1 MINLVRKMKILL
13 VILFTII
20 PASAFAFSYNKISTL
35 KYDLSLSD
43 QTNTIYATPTTIYLT
58 QVSTQSESL
67 QKNPELW
74 SKALFYYSI
83 TKLHFSDMPYNFL
96 IDESG
101 RIYEGRQGGVGANPE
116 LKNVDKAIVI
126 GYLSNGSTLTTA
138 ASNSLLKM
146 VNDLSTSWGISSY
159 KTVRLQLDAKEGS
172 LSTIVPVDST
182 GDFAQSV
189 KEALATW
196 KGSSRENLPYKA
208 EIVEIIYEKT
218 VVIGEKLEVT
228 VKVKNMNDFTWLTDR
243 TPIYV
248 STKDGKDSSF
258 AINGVWDSFSKPTH
272 IEDRAVKPG
281 EIVEFKFKM
290 QPKISPGKVTESF
303 EIMKFDKKPFA
314 GSTFEVTFTVEKGK
328 YTLVKVYSP
337 QYGFANIRECQ
348 WYSCKIIES
357 APEGTVYILKKES
370 DGWMQIQY
378 DEDTI
383 GWVVSRFMKRI

>member
-1 MINLVRKMKILL
+1 MINLIRKMKILL
-13 VILFTII
+13 AILFTII
-20 PASAFAFSYNKISTL
+20 PTSVFAFSYNKISTL

-303 EIMKFDKKPFA
+303 EIMKFDKKPFT
-314 GSTFEVTFTVEKGK
+314 GSTFEVSFTVEKGK

>member
-1 MINLVRKMKILL
+1 MINLIRKMKIPFA
-13 VILFTII
+13 ILFAII
-20 PASAFAFSYNKISTL
+20 PASVFAFSYNKISTL

-126 GYLSNGSTLTTA
+126 GYLSNSSTLTTA
-138 ASNSLLKM
+138 ASNSLLRM
-146 VNDLSTSWGISSY
+146 VKDLSESWGISSY

-172 LSTIVPVDST
+172 LSTVIPIDSQ
-182 GDFAQSV
+182 GDFSQSV
-189 KEALATW
+189 QEALATW

-258 AINGVWDSFSKPTH
+258 AVNGVWDSFSKPTH
-272 IEDRAVKPG
+272 IENMAVKPG

-290 QPKISPGKVTESF
+290 QPKITPGKVTESF

-314 GSTFEVTFTVEKGK
+314 GSTFEVTFTVDKGK

-383 GWVVSRFMKRI
+383 GWVVSRFMKKI

>member
-43 QTNTIYATPTTIYLT
+43 QTNTVYATPTTIYLT

-116 LKNVDKAIVI
+116 LKNVNKAIVI
-126 GYLSNGSTLTTA
+126 GYLSNGSTLTTS
-138 ASNSLLKM
+138 ASNSLVRM
-146 VNDLSTSWGISSY
+146 VKDLSTSWGISSY
-159 KTVRLQLDAKEGS
+159 KTVRLQIYAKEGS
-172 LSTIVPVDST
+172 LSTVVPVEST
-182 GDFAQSV
+182 GDFSQSV
-189 KEALATW
+189 KEALASW

-208 EIVEIIYEKT
+208 EIVEVMYEKT

-228 VKVKNMNDFTWLTDR
+228 VKVKNTNDFTWLTDR
-243 TPIYV
+243 NPIYV
-248 STKDGKDSSF
+248 STKGGVDSSF
-258 AINGVWDSFSKPTH
+258 AVNGVWDSFSKPTH
-272 IEDRAVKPG
+272 IEDRAIKPG

-290 QPKISPGKVTESF
+290 QPKISPGKVAESF
-303 EIMKFDKKPFA
+303 EIVKFDKKPFT
-314 GSTFEVTFTVEKGK
+314 GSAFEVAFTVEKGK
-328 YTLVKVYSP
+328 YTLVKVSSP

-348 WYSCKIIES
+348 WYSCKVIES
-357 APEGTVYILKKES
+357 APEGTVYILRKEA

>member
-1 MINLVRKMKILL
+1 MKILL
-13 VILFTII
+13 VLLFTII

-116 LKNVDKAIVI
+116 LKNVNKAIVI

-159 KTVRLQLDAKEGS
+159 KTVRLQIDAKEGS

-208 EIVEIIYEKT
+208 EIEEVIYEKT

-248 STKDGKDSSF
+248 STKEGVDSSF
-258 AINGVWDSFSKPTH
+258 AVNGVWDSFSKPTH

-281 EIVEFKFKM
+281 ETVEFKFKM
-290 QPKISPGKVTESF
+290 QPKITPGKVTENF
-303 EIMKFDKKPFA
+303 EIMKFANKPFT
-314 GSTFEVTFTVEKGK
+314 GSAFEVTFTVDKGK

-348 WYSCKIIES
+348 WYSCKVIES
-357 APEGTVYILKKES
+357 APEGTVYILRKEA

>member
-13 VILFTII
+13 VLLFTLI
-20 PASAFAFSYNKISTL
+20 PVSAFAFSYSKIATL

-101 RIYEGRQGGVGANPE
+101 RVYEGRQGGVGANPE
-116 LKNVDKAIVI
+116 LKNVNKAVVI

-146 VNDLSTSWGISSY
+146 VTDLSESWGISSY
-159 KTVRLQLDAKEGS
+159 KTVRLQMDAKEGS
-172 LSTIVPVDST
+172 LSTVVPVDST

-189 KEALATW
+189 KETLATW

-208 EIVEIIYEKT
+208 EIVEVIYGKT

-228 VKVKNMNDFTWLTDR
+228 VKVKNMNDFTWLTDK

-248 STKDGKDSSF
+248 STKDGVDSSF
-258 AINGVWDSFSKPTH
+258 AVNGVWDSFSKPTH

-281 EIVEFKFKM
+281 ETVEFKFKM
-290 QPKISPGKVTESF
+290 QPKITPGKVSEGF

-314 GSTFEVTFTVEKGK
+314 GSAFEVTFTVEKGK

-348 WYSCKIIES
+348 WYSCKVIES
-357 APEGTVYILKKES
+357 APEGTVYILRKEA

>member
-1 MINLVRKMKILL
+1 MINLVGKMKILL
-13 VILFTII
+13 IVLFTFI

-43 QTNTIYATPTTIYLT
+43 QTNTIYATPTSIYLT

-116 LKNVDKAIVI
+116 LKNVNRAIVI
-126 GYLSNGSTLTTA
+126 GYLSNGSTLTTS
-138 ASNSLLKM
+138 ASNSLLRM
-146 VNDLSTSWGISSY
+146 VKDLSESWGLSSY
-159 KTVRLQLDAKEGS
+159 KTVRLQIDTKEGS
-172 LSTIVPVDST
+172 LSTVVPVDSK
-182 GDFAQSV
+182 GDFSQSV
-189 KEALATW
+189 KEALASW
-196 KGSSRENLPYKA
+196 KGSSREDLPYKA
-208 EIVEIIYEKT
+208 EIVEVIYEKNI
-218 VVIGEKLEVT
+218 VIGEKLEVT

-248 STKDGKDSSF
+248 STKDGKDSGF
-258 AINGVWDSFSKPTH
+258 AVNGVWDSFSKPTH

-281 EIVEFKFKM
+281 DIVELKFKM
-290 QPKISPGKVTESF
+290 QPKITPGKVSESF
-303 EIMKFDKKPFA
+303 EIMKFAKKPFD
-314 GSTFEVTFTVEKGK
+314 GSAFEVTFTVEKGK
-328 YTLVKVYSP
+328 YTLVRVYSP

-357 APEGTVYILKKES
+357 APEGTVYILKKEL

-383 GWVVSRFMKRI
+383 GWVASRFMKRI

>member
-1 MINLVRKMKILL
+1 MKIPLA
-13 VILFTII
+13 ILFVII
-20 PASAFAFSYNKISTL
+20 PTSVFAFNYNKISTL

-67 QKNPELW
+67 QRNPELW

-101 RIYEGRQGGVGANPE
+101 KIYEGRQGGVGANPE
-116 LKNVDKAIVI
+116 LKNVNKAIVI

-146 VNDLSTSWGISSY
+146 VKDLSESWGISSY
-159 KTVRLQLDAKEGS
+159 KTVKLQMDAKEGA
-172 LSTIVPVDST
+172 LSTVIPVESK
-182 GDFAQSV
+182 GDFSQSV
-189 KEALATW
+189 KEALSSW

-208 EIVEIIYEKT
+208 EIVEVVYEKT

-228 VKVKNMNDFTWLTDR
+228 VKIKNMNDFTWLTDR
-243 TPIYV
+243 DPIYI

-258 AINGVWDSFSKPTH
+258 AVNGVWDSFSKPTH

-281 EIVEFKFKM
+281 ETVEFKFKM
-290 QPKISPGKVTESF
+290 QPKITPGEVTESF
-303 EIMKFDKKPFA
+303 EIMKFTKKPFT
-314 GSTFEVTFTVEKGK
+314 GSEFKVTFTVEKGK

-348 WYSCKIIES
+348 WYSCKVIES
-357 APEGTVYILKKES
+357 APEGTVYILRKEA

-378 DEDTI
+378 DEDTV

>member
-1 MINLVRKMKILL
+1 MKIPFA
-13 VILFTII
+13 ILFAII
-20 PASAFAFSYNKISTL
+20 PASVFAFSYNKISTL

-126 GYLSNGSTLTTA
+126 GYLSNSSTLTTA
-138 ASNSLLKM
+138 ASNSLLRM
-146 VNDLSTSWGISSY
+146 VKDLSESWGISSY

-172 LSTIVPVDST
+172 LSTVIPIDSQ
-182 GDFAQSV
+182 GDFSQSV
-189 KEALATW
+189 QEALATW

-258 AINGVWDSFSKPTH
+258 AVNGVWDSFSKPTH
-272 IEDRAVKPG
+272 IENMAVKPG

-290 QPKISPGKVTESF
+290 QPKITPGKVTESF

>member
-1 MINLVRKMKILL
+1 MINLIRKMKIPLA
-13 VILFTII
+13 ILFTII
-20 PASAFAFSYNKISTL
+20 PTSVFAFSYSKISTL

-303 EIMKFDKKPFA
+303 EIMKFDKKPFT
-314 GSTFEVTFTVEKGK
+314 GSTFEVSFTVEKGK

>member
-1 MINLVRKMKILL
+1 MINLIRKMKILL
-13 VILFTII
+13 AILFTII
-20 PASAFAFSYNKISTL
+20 PTSVFAFSYNKISTL

-314 GSTFEVTFTVEKGK
+314 GSTFEVTFTVDKGK

>member
-1 MINLVRKMKILL
+1 MINLIRKTKILL
-13 VILFTII
+13 VLLFTII
-20 PASAFAFSYNKISTL
+20 PASVFAFNYSKISVL
-35 KYDLSLSD
+35 QYDLSLSD
-43 QTNTIYATPTTIYLT
+43 QKNTIYATPTTIYLT
-58 QVSTQSESL
+58 QVSTQSETL
-67 QKNPELW
+67 QKKPELW

-116 LKNVDKAIVI
+116 LKNVDKAIII

-138 ASNSLLKM
+138 ASNSLLKV
-146 VNDLSTSWGISSY
+146 VNELTTSWGISSY
-159 KTVRLQLDAKEGS
+159 KTVRLQIDAKEGS
-172 LSTIVPVDST
+172 LSTLVPTESK
-182 GDFAQSV
+182 GDFSQSV
-189 KEALATW
+189 KEALASW

-208 EIVEIIYEKT
+208 EIVEVVYEKNI
-218 VVIGEKLEVT
+218 VIGEKLEVT

-243 TPIYV
+243 NPIYI
-248 STKDGKDSSF
+248 STKDGKDSNF

-272 IEDRAVKPG
+272 IEDIVVKPG

-290 QPKISPGKVTESF
+290 QPKITPGEVSENF
-303 EIMKFDKKPFA
+303 EIMKFNKKPFT
-314 GSTFEVTFTVEKGK
+314 GSAFEVKFTVEKGK
-328 YTLVKVYSP
+328 YTIVRVYSP

-348 WYSCKIIES
+348 WASCKVIES
-357 APEGTVYILKKES
+357 APEGTVYILRKEI

-383 GWVVSRFMKRI
+383 GWVVSRFMKKI

>member
-1 MINLVRKMKILL
+1 M
-13 VILFTII
+13 
-20 PASAFAFSYNKISTL
+20 
-35 KYDLSLSD
+35 
-43 QTNTIYATPTTIYLT
+43 
-58 QVSTQSESL
+58 
-67 QKNPELW
+67 
-74 SKALFYYSI
+74 
-83 TKLHFSDMPYNFL
+83 
-96 IDESG
+96 
-101 RIYEGRQGGVGANPE
+101 
-116 LKNVDKAIVI
+116 
-126 GYLSNGSTLTTA
+126 
-138 ASNSLLKM
+138 
-146 VNDLSTSWGISSY
+146 
-159 KTVRLQLDAKEGS
+159 
-172 LSTIVPVDST
+172 
-182 GDFAQSV
+182 
-189 KEALATW
+189 
-196 KGSSRENLPYKA
+196 
-208 EIVEIIYEKT
+208 EIIYEKT

-228 VKVKNMNDFTWLTDR
+228 VKVKNMNDFTWLTDK

-314 GSTFEVTFTVEKGK
+314 GSTFEVTFTVDKGK

>member
-1 MINLVRKMKILL
+1 MKILL
-13 VILFTII
+13 AILFTII
-20 PASAFAFSYNKISTL
+20 PTSVFAFSYNKISTL

-303 EIMKFDKKPFA
+303 EIMKFDKKPFT
-314 GSTFEVTFTVEKGK
+314 GSTFEVSFTVEKGK

>member
-1 MINLVRKMKILL
+1 MINLIRKMKILL
-13 VILFTII
+13 AILFTII
-20 PASAFAFSYNKISTL
+20 PTSVFAFSYSKISTL
-35 KYDLSLSD
+35 KYDVSLSD

-218 VVIGEKLEVT
+218 VVIGEKWEVT

-303 EIMKFDKKPFA
+303 EIMKFDKKPFT
-314 GSTFEVTFTVEKGK
+314 GSTFEVSFTVEKGK

>member
-1 MINLVRKMKILL
+1 MINLIRKMKIPFA
-13 VILFTII
+13 ILFAII
-20 PASAFAFSYNKISTL
+20 PASVFAFSYNKISTL

-126 GYLSNGSTLTTA
+126 GYLSNSSTLTTA
-138 ASNSLLKM
+138 ASNSLLRM
-146 VNDLSTSWGISSY
+146 VKDLSESWGISSY

-172 LSTIVPVDST
+172 LSTVIPIDSQ
-182 GDFAQSV
+182 GDFSQSV
-189 KEALATW
+189 QEALATW

-258 AINGVWDSFSKPTH
+258 AVNGVWDSFSKPTH
-272 IEDRAVKPG
+272 IENMAVKPG

-290 QPKISPGKVTESF
+290 QPKITPGKVTESF
-303 EIMKFDKKPFA
+303 EIMKFDKKPFT
-314 GSTFEVTFTVEKGK
+314 GSAFEVKFTVEKGK
-328 YTLVKVYSP
+328 YTLVRVYSP

-348 WYSCKIIES
+348 WASCKVIES
-357 APEGTVYILKKES
+357 APEGTVYILRKEI

-378 DEDTI
+378 DEDTV
-383 GWVVSRFMKRI
+383 GWVVSRFMKKI

>member
-13 VILFTII
+13 VLLFTLI
-20 PASAFAFSYNKISTL
+20 PVSAFAFSYSKIATL

-101 RIYEGRQGGVGANPE
+101 RVYEGRQGGVGANPE
-116 LKNVDKAIVI
+116 LKNVNKAVVI

-146 VNDLSTSWGISSY
+146 VTDLSESWGISSY
-159 KTVRLQLDAKEGS
+159 KTVRLQMDAKEGS
-172 LSTIVPVDST
+172 LSTVVPVDST

-189 KEALATW
+189 KETLATW

-208 EIVEIIYEKT
+208 EIVEVIYGKT

-228 VKVKNMNDFTWLTDR
+228 VKVKNMNDFTWLTDK

-248 STKDGKDSSF
+248 STKDGVDSSF
-258 AINGVWDSFSKPTH
+258 AVNGVWDSFSKPTH

-281 EIVEFKFKM
+281 ETVEFKFKM
-290 QPKISPGKVTESF
+290 QPKISPGKVTENF

>member
-1 MINLVRKMKILL
+1 MINLIRKMKILL
-13 VILFTII
+13 AILFTII
-20 PASAFAFSYNKISTL
+20 PTSVFAFSYSKISTL
-35 KYDLSLSD
+35 KYDVSLSD

-303 EIMKFDKKPFA
+303 EIMKFDKKPFT
-314 GSTFEVTFTVEKGK
+314 GSTFEVSFTVEKGK